1 MAAIQF
7 TNVSK
12 RYDSGQEALRSVDF
26 TLESGEMAFLTGHS
40 GAGKST
46 LLKLLTRVEQPSR
59 GDVWVGEQNLSELSR
74 SEIPQYRRTL
84 GVVYQNHRLLEDRTV
99 YQNIALPLRIAGYNE
114 EDIGRRVRAALDRV
128 GLLESE
134 QKVPKALS
142 SGEQQRIGIARAIVH
157 KPRVLIADEPTGN
170 LDPRLSLDIMSL
182 FEQFNRI
189 GTTVLIATHDVALI
203 KRMRHRVLILD
214 KGRLRHVQ

>member
-7 TNVSK
+7 NNISK
-12 RYDSGQEALRSVDF
+12 RYDSGQEALRGVDF
-26 TLESGEMAFLTGHS
+26 ELESGEMAFLTGHS

-59 GDVWVGEQNLSELSR
+59 GEVLVGDQNLSELSR
-74 SEIPQYRRTL
+74 RQIPHYRRTL
-84 GVVYQNHRLLEDRTV
+84 GVVYQNHRLLEDRSV
-99 YQNIALPLRIAGYNE
+99 FQNIALPLRIAGYNE
-114 EDIGRRVRAALDRV
+114 DDIARRVRAALDRV
-128 GLLESE
+128 GLLEAE
-134 QKVPKALS
+134 DKNPQALS

-170 LDPRLSLDIMSL
+170 LDPRLSLDIMHL

-214 KGRLRHVQ
+214 KGRLRNV

>member
-7 TNVSK
+7 NNVSK
-12 RYDSGQEALRSVDF
+12 RYDSGQEALRGVDF
-26 TLESGEMAFLTGHS
+26 ELESGEMAFLTGHS

-59 GDVWVGEQNLSELSR
+59 GEVLVGDQNLSELSR
-74 SEIPQYRRTL
+74 RQSPHYRRTL
-84 GVVYQNHRLLEDRTV
+84 GVVYQNHRLLEDRSV
-99 YQNIALPLRIAGYNE
+99 FQNIALPLRIAGYNE
-114 EDIGRRVRAALDRV
+114 DDIARRVRAALDRV
-128 GLLESE
+128 GLLEAE
-134 QKVPKALS
+134 DKNPQALS

-170 LDPRLSLDIMSL
+170 LDPRLSLDIMHL

-214 KGRLRHVQ
+214 KGRLRNV